1 MTFSPDSSDD
11 DVISEI
17 NMTPLVDVMLV
28 LLIIFMI
35 TMPVLTQSV
44 LVQLPQTSAKPA
56 VTQPDS
62 IAISVL
68 RDGTVLWGSEVVTA
82 AQLQQRLRQ
91 VAAQPQ
97 QASLQL
103 MADKAVQ
110 YQHVLTVMA
119 LAQQLGIS
127 QLGFVTE
134 PASAGEPQH

>member
-1 MTFSPDSSDD
+1 MAFSVDSPDDD
-11 DVISEI
+11 IISEI

-44 LVQLPQTSAKPA
+44 LVELPQASAEPTS
-56 VTQPDS
+56 TQADS

-68 RDGTVLWGSEVVTA
+68 RDGTVQWNNEAVTA
-82 AQLQQRLRQ
+82 AQLQQKLMQ
-91 VAAQPQ
+91 IAELPQ
-97 QASLQL
+97 QPALQL
-103 MADKAVQ
+103 MADKAVE

-119 LAQQLGIS
+119 LAQQLGIT

-134 PASAGEPQH
+134 PVP

>member
-1 MTFSPDSSDD
+1 MAFSVDSPDDD
-11 DVISEI
+11 IISEI

-44 LVQLPQTSAKPA
+44 LVQLPQASAEPA
-56 VTQPDS
+56 PTQPDS

-68 RDGTVLWGSEVVTA
+68 RDGTVQWNSEPVTA
-82 AQLQQRLRQ
+82 EQLQQRLAQ
-91 VAAQPQ
+91 TAALPQ
-97 QASLQL
+97 QPPLQL
-103 MADKAVQ
+103 MADKSVQ

-119 LAQQLGIS
+119 LAQQTGIT

-134 PASAGEPQH
+134 PVG